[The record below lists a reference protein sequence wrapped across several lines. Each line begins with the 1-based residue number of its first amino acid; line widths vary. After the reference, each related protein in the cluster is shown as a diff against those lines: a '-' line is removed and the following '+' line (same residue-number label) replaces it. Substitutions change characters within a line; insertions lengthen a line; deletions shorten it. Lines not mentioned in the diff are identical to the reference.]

1 VTVHDSHS
9 SFIKTPKQL
18 VITVVLAFVVPI
30 LGIILIVQ
38 LVTHR
43 PGADPNALTPESV
56 AARIQPVARVEFGEP
71 QAAAGARS
79 GDAIVKNTCGACHQ
93 AGVAGAPKIGDAQ
106 AWAPRL
112 KDGLKGM
119 LAIAIKGKGAM
130 PPRGGDNSL
139 TDDEV
144 ARAIVFMANQSGGK
158 LKEPAAPKQAA
169 KPEPAKPA
177 PQQQAQAA
185 PAEVKPAPVPAKP
198 AAEAKPA
205 TESKPAAGSAD
216 GKAVYDKV
224 CFACHAQG
232 LAGAPKLGDRAAWAP
247 RINQGTATLV
257 QSVTQGKGA
266 MPPKAG
272 SPALTDAE
280 LRAGVDFMV
289 SQSK

>member
-1 VTVHDSHS
+1 MTVHDSHS

-18 VITVVLAFVVPI
+18 VITIVLAFLVPI
-30 LGIILIVQ
+30 LGIVLIVQ

-43 PGADPNALTPESV
+43 PSADPNALAPDSV
-56 AARIQPVARVEFGEP
+56 ASRIRPVARIEFGAP
-71 QAAAGARS
+71 TAAAGARS
-79 GDAIVKNTCGACHQ
+79 GEAIVKATCSACHA

-119 LAIAIKGKGAM
+119 LAIALKGKGAM
-130 PPRGGDNSL
+130 PPRGGDTSL

-158 LKEPAAPKQAA
+158 LKEPAAPK
-169 KPEPAKPA
+169 EPAKPA
-177 PQQQAQAA
+177 PAQQQAQAA
-185 PAEVKPAPVPAKP
+185 PAAAKPAPAAAP
-198 AAEAKPA
+198 AA
-205 TESKPAAGSAD
+205 ESKPAAAD

-224 CFACHAQG
+224 CHVCHAAG
-232 LAGAPKLGDRAAWAP
+232 VAGAPKLGDKAAWAP
-247 RINQGTATLV
+247 RIQQGMTTLV
-257 QSVTQGKGA
+257 QSVTNGKGA

-272 SPALTDAE
+272 MPSLTDAE
-280 LRAGVDFMV
+280 LRAGVEFMV

>member
-1 VTVHDSHS
+1 MTVHDSHS

-18 VITVVLAFVVPI
+18 VVTILLAFLVPI

-38 LVTHR
+38 LVLHR
-43 PGADPNALTPESV
+43 PSADPNALTPESV
-56 AARIQPVARVEFGEP
+56 AARIQPVARVELGEP

-79 GDAIVKNTCGACHQ
+79 GEAIVKSTCSACHQ

-119 LAIAIKGKGAM
+119 LAIALKGKGAM

-158 LKEPAAPKQAA
+158 LKEPAAPKEAA
-169 KPEPAKPA
+169 KPAAPA
-177 PQQQAQAA
+177 QQAQAA
-185 PAEVKPAPVPAKP
+185 APAAAAAKP
-198 AAEAKPA
+198 AAA
-205 TESKPAAGSAD
+205 AD
-216 GKAVYDKV
+216 GKAVYDQV
-224 CFACHAQG
+224 CHVCHAAG
-232 LAGAPKLGDRAAWAP
+232 IAGAPKIGDKAAWAP
-247 RINQGTATLV
+247 RIKEGMDTLV
-257 QSVTQGKGA
+257 QSVTKGKGA

-272 SPALTDAE
+272 NPALTDAQ
-280 LRAGVDFMV
+280 LRAGVEFMV

>member
-1 VTVHDSHS
+1 MTVHDSHS

-18 VITVVLAFVVPI
+18 AVTIVLAFLVPI
-30 LGIILIVQ
+30 LGIVLIVQ

-43 PGADPNALTPESV
+43 PSADPNALAPDSV
-56 AARIQPVARVEFGEP
+56 AARIQPVARLEFGAP
-71 QAAAGARS
+71 TAAAGARS
-79 GDAIVKNTCGACHQ
+79 GEAIVKATCSACHA

-119 LAIAIKGKGAM
+119 LAIALKGKGAM

-158 LKEPAAPKQAA
+158 LKEPAAPKEAA
-169 KPEPAKPA
+169 KPAA
-177 PQQQAQAA
+177 AQQQAQAA
-185 PAEVKPAPVPAKP
+185 PAPAPAKP
-198 AAEAKPA
+198 AAEPKAA
-205 TESKPAAGSAD
+205 AESKPAAASAD

-232 LAGAPKLGDRAAWAP
+232 VAGAPKLGDKAAWAP
-247 RINQGTATLV
+247 RIKQGTATLV
-257 QSVTQGKGA
+257 QSVTNGKGA

-272 SPALTDAE
+272 MPSLTDGE
-280 LRAGVDFMV
+280 LRAGVEYMV

>member
-1 VTVHDSHS
+1 MTVHDSHS

-18 VITVVLAFVVPI
+18 IVTILLAFLVPI
-30 LGIILIVQ
+30 LGIVLIVQ

-43 PGADPNALTPESV
+43 PSADPNALAPESV
-56 AARIQPVARVEFGEP
+56 AARIQPVARIEFGAP
-71 QAAAGARS
+71 TAAAGARS
-79 GDAIVKNTCGACHQ
+79 GESIVKATCSACHA

-119 LAIAIKGKGAM
+119 LAIALKGKGAM

-158 LKEPAAPKQAA
+158 LKEPPAPKEAA
-169 KPEPAKPA
+169 KPAA

-185 PAEVKPAPVPAKP
+185 PAAIPPAPAG
-198 AAEAKPA
+198 EAKPA
-205 TESKPAAGSAD
+205 QSKPAAAD
-216 GKAVYDKV
+216 GKAVYDQV
-224 CFACHAQG
+224 CHVCHAAG
-232 LAGAPKLGDRAAWAP
+232 VAGAPKIGDKAAWAP
-247 RINQGTATLV
+247 RIKQGMDTLV
-257 QSVTQGKGA
+257 QSVTKGKGA

-272 SPALTDAE
+272 NPSLTDAQ
-280 LRAGVDFMV
+280 LRAGVEFMV

>member
-1 VTVHDSHS
+1 MTVHDSHS

-18 VITVVLAFVVPI
+18 VITIVLAFLVPI
-30 LGIILIVQ
+30 LGIVLIVQ

-43 PGADPNALTPESV
+43 PSADPNALAADSV
-56 AARIQPVARVEFGEP
+56 ASRIRPVARIEFGAP
-71 QAAAGARS
+71 TAAAGARS
-79 GDAIVKNTCGACHQ
+79 GEAIVKATCSACHA

-119 LAIAIKGKGAM
+119 LAIALKGKGAM
-130 PPRGGDNSL
+130 PPRGGDTSL

-158 LKEPAAPKQAA
+158 LKEPAAPK
-169 KPEPAKPA
+169 EPAKPA
-177 PQQQAQAA
+177 PAQQQAQAA
-185 PAEVKPAPVPAKP
+185 PAAAKPAPAAAP
-198 AAEAKPA
+198 AA
-205 TESKPAAGSAD
+205 ESKPAAAAAD

-224 CFACHAQG
+224 CHVCHAAG
-232 LAGAPKLGDRAAWAP
+232 VAGAPKLGDKAAWAP
-247 RINQGTATLV
+247 RIQQGMTTLV
-257 QSVTQGKGA
+257 QSVTNGKGA

-272 SPALTDAE
+272 MPSLTDAE
-280 LRAGVDFMV
+280 LRAGVEFMV

>member
-9 SFIKTPKQL
+9 SFIRTPKQL
-18 VITVVLAFVVPI
+18 ITVIGLAFLVPI

-43 PGADPNALTPESV
+43 PGADPNALTAESV
-56 AARIQPVARVEFGEP
+56 AARIQPVARLEFGAP
-71 QAAAGARS
+71 TAAAGARS
-79 GDAIVKNTCGACHQ
+79 GDAIVKATCSSCHQ
-93 AGVAGAPKIGDAQ
+93 AGVANAPKIGDEKS
-106 AWAPRL
+106 WAPRL
-112 KDGLKGM
+112 KEGLKGL
-119 LAIAIKGKGAM
+119 LANAIKGKGAM
-130 PPRGGDNSL
+130 PPRGGDASL
-139 TDDEV
+139 TDDEL

-158 LKEPAAPKQAA
+158 LKEPAAPKEAA
-169 KPEPAKPA
+169 KPAA
-177 PQQQAQAA
+177 SQQQAQAA
-185 PAEVKPAPVPAKP
+185 PPAAAAAKPPSAAETKP
-198 AAEAKPA
+198 AAE
-205 TESKPAAGSAD
+205 SKPTAGAAE

-232 LAGAPKLGDRAAWAP
+232 LAGAPKLGDKAAWGP
-247 RINQGTATLV
+247 RIQQGMSTLV

-280 LRAGVDFMV
+280 LRAGVEYMV

>member
-1 VTVHDSHS
+1 MTVHDSHS

-18 VITVVLAFVVPI
+18 VITIALAFLVPI

-43 PGADPNALTPESV
+43 PGADPNALAPDSV
-56 AARIQPVARVEFGEP
+56 AARIQPVARLEFGAP
-71 QAAAGARS
+71 TAAAGARS
-79 GDAIVKNTCGACHQ
+79 GEAIVKTTCGACHQ

-119 LAIAIKGKGAM
+119 LAIALKGKGAM
-130 PPRGGDNSL
+130 PPRGGDASL

-144 ARAIVFMANQSGGK
+144 ARAIVFMANQSGAK
-158 LKEPAAPKQAA
+158 LKEPAAPKEAA
-169 KPEPAKPA
+169 KPAA
-177 PQQQAQAA
+177 AQQQAQAA
-185 PAEVKPAPVPAKP
+185 PAPATPAP
-198 AAEAKPA
+198 
-205 TESKPAAGSAD
+205 ESKPAADSKPAAAASAD
-216 GKAVYDKV
+216 GKALYDKV

-232 LAGAPKLGDRAAWAP
+232 VAGAPKIGDKAAWAP
-247 RINQGTATLV
+247 RIKQGTATLV
-257 QSVTQGKGA
+257 QSVTNGKGA

-272 SPALTDAE
+272 NPSLTDAE
-280 LRAGVDFMV
+280 LRAGVEYMV

>member
-1 VTVHDSHS
+1 
-9 SFIKTPKQL
+9 
-18 VITVVLAFVVPI
+18 
-30 LGIILIVQ
+30 
-38 LVTHR
+38 
-43 PGADPNALTPESV
+43 
-56 AARIQPVARVEFGEP
+56 
-71 QAAAGARS
+71 
-79 GDAIVKNTCGACHQ
+79 
-93 AGVAGAPKIGDAQ
+93 
-106 AWAPRL
+106 
-112 KDGLKGM
+112 
-119 LAIAIKGKGAM
+119 
-130 PPRGGDNSL
+130 
-139 TDDEV
+139 
-144 ARAIVFMANQSGGK
+144 
-158 LKEPAAPKQAA
+158 
-169 KPEPAKPA
+169 
-177 PQQQAQAA
+177 
-185 PAEVKPAPVPAKP
+185 VKPAPVPAKP

>member
-18 VITVVLAFVVPI
+18 VITIVLAFLVPI
-30 LGIILIVQ
+30 LGIVLIVQ

-43 PGADPNALTPESV
+43 PSADPNALAADSV
-56 AARIQPVARVEFGEP
+56 ASRIRPVARIEFGAP
-71 QAAAGARS
+71 TAAAGARS
-79 GDAIVKNTCGACHQ
+79 GEAIVKATCSACHA

-119 LAIAIKGKGAM
+119 LAIALKGKGAM
-130 PPRGGDNSL
+130 PPRGGDTSL

-158 LKEPAAPKQAA
+158 LKEPAAPK
-169 KPEPAKPA
+169 EPAKPA
-177 PQQQAQAA
+177 PAQQQAQAA
-185 PAEVKPAPVPAKP
+185 PAAAKPAPAAAP
-198 AAEAKPA
+198 AA
-205 TESKPAAGSAD
+205 ESKPAAAAAD

-224 CFACHAQG
+224 CHVCHAAG
-232 LAGAPKLGDRAAWAP
+232 VAGAPKLGDKAAWAP
-247 RINQGTATLV
+247 RIQQGMTTLV
-257 QSVTQGKGA
+257 QSVTNGKGA

-272 SPALTDAE
+272 MPSLTDAE
-280 LRAGVDFMV
+280 LRAGVEFMV

>member
-1 VTVHDSHS
+1 M
-9 SFIKTPKQL
+9 
-18 VITVVLAFVVPI
+18 LAFLVPI

-43 PGADPNALTPESV
+43 PSADPNALAPDSV
-56 AARIQPVARVEFGEP
+56 AARIQPVARVEFGAP
-71 QAAAGARS
+71 TAAAGARS
-79 GDAIVKNTCGACHQ
+79 GETIVKATCSACHA

-119 LAIAIKGKGAM
+119 LAIALKGKGAM

-158 LKEPAAPKQAA
+158 LKEPAAPQEAA
-169 KPEPAKPA
+169 KPAASK
-177 PQQQAQAA
+177 QQAQAA
-185 PAEVKPAPVPAKP
+185 PAPAK
-198 AAEAKPA
+198 AAP
-205 TESKPAAGSAD
+205 ESKPAAGSKPAAAASAD
-216 GKAVYDKV
+216 GKALYDKV
-224 CFACHAQG
+224 CHVCHAAG
-232 LAGAPKLGDRAAWAP
+232 VAGAPKLGDKEAWAP
-247 RINQGTATLV
+247 RIKQGMDTLV
-257 QSVTQGKGA
+257 QSVTKGKGA

-272 SPALTDAE
+272 MPSLSDAE
-280 LRAGVDFMV
+280 LRAGVEYMV

>member
-18 VITVVLAFVVPI
+18 VITIVLAFLVPI
-30 LGIILIVQ
+30 LGIVLIVQ

-43 PGADPNALTPESV
+43 PSADPNALAPDSV
-56 AARIQPVARVEFGEP
+56 ASRIRPVARIEFGAP
-71 QAAAGARS
+71 TAAAGARS
-79 GDAIVKNTCGACHQ
+79 GEAIVKATCSACHA

-119 LAIAIKGKGAM
+119 LAIALKGKGAM
-130 PPRGGDNSL
+130 PPRGGDTSL

-158 LKEPAAPKQAA
+158 LKEPAAPK
-169 KPEPAKPA
+169 EPAKPA
-177 PQQQAQAA
+177 PAQQQAQAA
-185 PAEVKPAPVPAKP
+185 PAAAKPAPAAAP
-198 AAEAKPA
+198 AA
-205 TESKPAAGSAD
+205 ESKPAAAD

-224 CFACHAQG
+224 CHVCHAAG
-232 LAGAPKLGDRAAWAP
+232 VAGAPKLGDKAAWAP
-247 RINQGTATLV
+247 RIQQGMTTLV
-257 QSVTQGKGA
+257 QSVTNGKGA

-272 SPALTDAE
+272 MPSLTDAE
-280 LRAGVDFMV
+280 LRAGVEFMV